1 MNTTINVAR
10 AKDGRTVTVR
20 EIVVGLGNDLM
31 RTNGLRVVSAWNIL
45 PKISVPPDATH
56 PDRFFIELQASVC
69 RDIGAERAEVG
80 FDPYWNYAPYV
91 GLCRLFGEQW
101 PVEALA
107 AYLRLFKW
115 PEATAQRVW
124 ERAVQRYDTFKFI
137 DSMPYKRAA

>member
-1 MNTTINVAR
+1 MNTVVNVAR

-31 RTNGLRVVSAWNIL
+31 RTDGLRVVSAWNNL

-56 PDRFFIELQASVC
+56 PDQFFIELQASVR

-80 FDPYWNYAPYV
+80 LDAYWSYAPYV
-91 GLCRLFGEQW
+91 ALCRSFGEQW

-107 AYLRLFKW
+107 AYLRLFDW
-115 PEATAQRVW
+115 TEVTAQRVW
-124 ERAVQRYDTFKFI
+124 ERAVHRYDHFKFM
-137 DSMPYKRAA
+137 DGA